1 MKLTVVTTNANK
13 AREVREFFGGAIDV
27 DHVPLDCPEYHN
39 NDVAEIA
46 REKAKFAYEK
56 LRRPLIVDDTGFYIN
71 ALNGFP
77 GPYAAYV
84 QKTIGTDGIITLM
97 VGVSDRRAYFETA
110 IAFANKRG
118 IRVFKGTIHGQVV
131 PPRGSEGFG
140 FDPIFEWEGQTLAE
154 MPIDRKA
161 KVSHRGR
168 ALMAFK
174 NWLQQEVSAA

>member
-1 MKLTVVTTNANK
+1 VKLTVVTTNPNK
-13 AREVREFFGGAIDV
+13 VREVREFFGGAIEV

-39 NDVAEIA
+39 TDVGEIA
-46 REKAKFAYEK
+46 QEKAKFAYEK

-84 QKTIGTDGIITLM
+84 QRTIGNDGIITLM
-97 VGVSDRRAYFETA
+97 VGVSDRRAFFETA
-110 IAFANKRG
+110 IAFANKKG
-118 IRVFKGTIHGQVV
+118 IRIFRGMIHGQIV

-154 MPIDRKA
+154 MPIEKKA

-168 ALMAFK
+168 ALTAFR
-174 NWLQQEVSAA
+174 NWLQQEIRAV